1 MKHFTFDDVIEVIAR
16 AIIMLTILIPLIV
29 IDLHSETDSKST
41 PQASVSSCEFC
52 EGTCK
57 LFHRTACETN
67 YNTPNYYYL
76 TYRCEVCGNEFTI
89 EIIQEQKS

>member
-1 MKHFTFDDVIEVIAR
+1 MKNLTFGEVIISIIL
-16 AIIMLTILIPLIV
+16 AIALIPLIA
-29 IDLHSETDSKST
+29 LTFCSKTDSKPT
-41 PQASVSSCEFC
+41 PQASIVSCEFC
-52 EGTCK
+52 EGACK
-57 LFHRTACETN
+57 LFHRTACETS